1 MMNPDESTSTTA
13 PEPPSGLAAQANGGL
28 PGSTGAAPVASS
40 RIRTWALA
48 LAAGLA
54 VGVIAWAI
62 GEAAL
67 IPDSGLARRQAARGN
82 VDPLASSVGLRNA
95 VVSFGT
101 LGAAMGLCLGVAG
114 GLIRRSVVR
123 AVLAGATGL
132 ILGGV
137 AGVGMARW
145 LVPIYYEN
153 LSANDLTYPLIVH
166 GGTWGTVGAA
176 AGLAFALGLG
186 GWGRM
191 LHVTVGAATAALLA
205 TVIYE
210 FAGGILFPLAWT
222 DHPIS
227 ATWESRLAARLL
239 VALLVAAGVVLSA
252 GSGGEG
258 QDAGEGKT

>member
-1 MMNPDESTSTTA
+1 MINSDESTPTTV
-13 PEPPSGLAAQANGGL
+13 PEPPSGLVAQANGGL
-28 PGSTGAAPVASS
+28 SGSTETAPAARS
-40 RIRTWALA
+40 RIRSWALA
-48 LAAGLA
+48 LSAGLA
-54 VGVIAWAI
+54 AGVIGGTI

-67 IPDSGLARRQAARGN
+67 IPDSGLARRQVARGN
-82 VDPLASSVGLRNA
+82 TDPLPSAVGLRNA
-95 VVSFGT
+95 VVSIGT
-101 LGAAMGLCLGVAG
+101 LGAAMGLGLGLAG

-132 ILGGV
+132 IAGGV
-137 AGVGMARW
+137 AGLGMARL

-153 LSANDLTYPLIVH
+153 LTADDLTYPLIVH
-166 GGTWGTVGAA
+166 GGTWGTAGAA

-191 LHVTVGAATAALLA
+191 LRVIVGGAAAALLA

-222 DHPIS
+222 DRPVS

-258 QDAGEGKT
+258 EDAGEGKT